1 MVALFAVAFLAV
13 DAGLVADHERSSLGV
28 LAVFLVAAI
37 AFTGWG
43 RTWDIVAAGLLG
55 PALAYGASMLVDTWI
70 VRPLALSPRGAAAA
84 IAALSIVGFVSSAR
98 ARRRA

>member
-13 DAGLVADHERSSLGV
+13 DAGLVADRERASLGL
-28 LAVFLVAAI
+28 LAASLVGAI
-37 AFTGWG
+37 AYSGWG
-43 RTWDIVAAGLLG
+43 RTRDVVAAALLG

-84 IAALSIVGFVSSAR
+84 IAALSIAGLVSSAR